1 MPEQRLIL
9 EEACPASQS
18 LGWRIHQAAFAQE
31 GAQAWLDFRIPYS
44 VTGNIAL
51 ARQKAQVIRASL
63 PVGTQPV
70 YVLELGAGL
79 GFFAWHF
86 IQAWQEL
93 DALEGVRPL
102 HYLLT
107 DFSRS
112 TLEAVVANP
121 WFAPLIEAGYLGVF
135 WLDQPAAAYLDPVSN
150 IRFATPQK
158 LQAVIG
164 NYYACTLPTTLL
176 RMEKDA
182 LHEKWVKT
190 WLELP
195 ETWPALNPA
204 QAKALQDW
212 VLALPVSQPLSDS
225 AKLQFLSLCECFSPK
240 MQQLA
245 LSWAENLP
253 FSLLSQIEESV
264 FYEPLA
270 LERLSKTD
278 QAVLLNAGAD
288 LDEQTFP
295 WTEGFGKR
303 LLLLQDWLDPG
314 ALLLL
319 SDKGYY
325 VSSGVL
331 PADLAEPSFHGN
343 TWAYPLHLDLLSD
356 WLCFQGWKTA
366 HTPYPFDPLQ
376 TLVAA
381 WQPAFA
387 EDAYAWQTAFQTNF
401 VENNANLDAARL
413 VRAAQDYQTQEDDQM
428 AVGFYQKALR
438 YRPGEPR
445 ILHELASCLIR
456 LGAFQLAEETLAQP
470 CIDLYTQFDFDYQ
483 RGQIAFFLGK
493 PAEAIAAF
501 QQSLKLQGE
510 YASVYYSLALS
521 YLAQAA
527 EAEAA
532 DALHRCLALEPDHR
546 SAKQLLQRLQSLSEP
561 LS

>member
-1 MPEQRLIL
+1 MPDQRLLL
-9 EEACPASQS
+9 EDACPASAA

-51 ARQKAQVIRASL
+51 ARQKAEVIRASL
-63 PVGTQPV
+63 PAGTDPV

-86 IQAWQEL
+86 IQAWQAL
-93 DALEGVRPL
+93 DASHGVRPL

-112 TLEAVVANP
+112 TLTAVVENP
-121 WFAPLIEAGYLGVF
+121 KFAPLIEAGKLGVF
-135 WLDQPAAAYLDPVSN
+135 CLDQPAAAYLDPISEIHFV
-150 IRFATPQK
+150 TPHK

-164 NYYACTLPTTLL
+164 NYYVCTLPTTLL
-176 RMEKDA
+176 RLEEGV
-182 LHEKWVKT
+182 LQEKWVKT

-195 ETWPALNPA
+195 ESLPPLSPSDTEALRN
-204 QAKALQDW
+204 W
-212 VLALPVSQPLSDS
+212 ILALPVSQALSP
-225 AKLQFLSLCECFSPK
+225 AQRAQFLSLLNFDSE
-240 MQQLA
+240 QAQAEA
-245 LSWAENLP
+245 LIWAEALP
-253 FSLLSQIEESV
+253 FELLAEIEESV
-264 FYEPLA
+264 FYEPLTTSGLSEFDA
-270 LERLSKTD
+270 RLLKRS
-278 QAVLLNAGAD
+278 AAEIE
-288 LDEQTFP
+288 EQTFP
-295 WTEGFGKR
+295 WPHGAWER
-303 LLLLQDWLDPG
+303 LARLQEWLEPG

-325 VSSGVL
+325 VSGGVL
-331 PADLAEPSFHGN
+331 PADLAEPSLHGN
-343 TWAYPLHLDLLSD
+343 TWAYPLHFELLSD

-366 HTPYPFDPLQ
+366 LTPYPFDPLQ
-376 TLVAA
+376 TLAAA
-381 WQPAFA
+381 WQPDFT
-387 EDAYAWQTAFQTNF
+387 EDPYAWQTAFQTAF

-445 ILHELASCLIR
+445 IIHELIACLIR
-456 LGAFQLAEETLAQP
+456 LGAFQLAEEMLAQP
-470 CIDLYTQFDFDYQ
+470 CVDLYNQFDFDYQ
-483 RGQIAFFLGK
+483 RGQIAFFAGR

-501 QQSLKLQGE
+501 QRSLAQQGE

-521 YLAQAA
+521 YLAQSA

-532 DALHRCLALEPDHR
+532 QALLRCLALEPEHR
-546 SAKQLLQRLQSLSEP
+546 AAAQLLHKLQSLSEHA
-561 LS
+561 

>member
-1 MPEQRLIL
+1 MPEQRLLL

-18 LGWRIHQAAFAQE
+18 LGWRIHQTAFAQE

-63 PVGTQPV
+63 PVSDQPV
-70 YVLELGAGL
+70 SVLELGAGL

-93 DALEGVRPL
+93 DTSEGVRPL

-112 TLEAVVANP
+112 TLASVAANA
-121 WFAPLIEAGYLGVF
+121 WFAPLIAAGNLGVF
-135 WLDQPAAAYLDPVSN
+135 CLDHPAAAYLEPVSAVH
-150 IRFATPQK
+150 FAIPQK
-158 LQAVIG
+158 LHAVIG

-176 RMEKDA
+176 RMEKEV
-182 LHEKWVKT
+182 LQEKWVKT

-195 ETWPALNPA
+195 DFLPELDAPQSEALR
-204 QAKALQDW
+204 DW
-212 VLALPVSQPLSDS
+212 ILALPVSQPLSETDR
-225 AKLQFLSLCECFSPK
+225 AHF
-240 MQQLA
+240 LA
-245 LSWAENLP
+245 LLGPDCASQPDAQLWLEALP
-253 FSLLSQIEESV
+253 FELLAQIEESV
-264 FYEPLA
+264 FYE
-270 LERLSKTD
+270 ELSPTNLRETD
-278 QAVLLNAGAD
+278 LTLLHRSAAELN
-288 LDEQTFP
+288 EQTFP
-295 WTEGFGKR
+295 WTAGFWQR
-303 LLLLQDWLDPG
+303 LSLLQEWLDPG

-381 WQPAFA
+381 WQPALA
-387 EDAYAWQTAFQTNF
+387 EDAYAWQTAFQTCF
-401 VENNANLDAARL
+401 VEDNANLDAARL

-445 ILHELASCLIR
+445 ILHELAACLIR

-470 CIDLYTQFDFDYQ
+470 CTDLYSQFDFDYQ
-483 RGQIAFFLGK
+483 RGQIAFFQGR
-493 PAEAIAAF
+493 AEQAIAAF
-501 QQSLKLQGE
+501 QTSLLLQGE

-521 YLAQAA
+521 YLAKAAEPEAA
-527 EAEAA
+527 EA
-532 DALHRCLALEPDHR
+532 LQKCLALEPEHR
-546 SAKQLLQRLQSLSEP
+546 AAIQLLQRLQTP
-561 LS
+561 PQD